1 VTEIE
6 DVTQRLWSAAKNK
19 LKCRI
24 TLSGEFLPRLIF
36 PYGVCK
42 TSRNQVVLVCWQ
54 EMGFTKA
61 GRTAGY
67 RNLALR
73 EIAEV
78 EILDDKF
85 RKRDDFNPLDGQYK
99 EWVFHI

>member
-1 VTEIE
+1 
-6 DVTQRLWSAAKNK
+6 
-19 LKCRI
+19 
-24 TLSGEFLPRLIF
+24 
-36 PYGVCK
+36 
-42 TSRNQVVLVCWQ
+42 
-54 EMGFTKA
+54 MGFTKA